1 MKLKNNIR
9 RPLTFLFLCFF
20 SSLFS
25 QDNCDFSSRDTEILI
40 NNSIGYGYNMSEATL
55 NAKRNAIAEAVGSYI
70 QTETTI
76 SNDKIDQD
84 KIYEYGKGLVQKFCI
99 KRKIKQGKGF
109 EVTIKAV
116 VTKEKILETLY
127 ATGVEVTFPGEELAQ
142 TMFSEGDRIDNERL
156 QVEMLLNKIN
166 PGDAFTYTIKDLGV
180 KEKSTL
186 IGTQKKIDREN
197 KILKIAIAVKP
208 NYKNYIRNIENA
220 LKNIAD
226 ISITDEMILSVGKNE
241 MIYFPFDNKSD
252 QIASN
257 WFGKN
262 KIMFINKVYK
272 TFPSKSLTSIF
283 KSKGRFKNKKEKFL
297 KKYKGLNYHLS
308 ATLISFYDPTVFNIV
323 NTKLLSH
330 LEKDNFSLNFKDNNG
345 NNVLIPLNGVYN
357 NFTGKISFSDKTSTN
372 KSNNYENFFKG
383 KSSLVDRTKSNL
395 STTRISYL
403 STEYTNL
410 KKEQFNSLLKKDI
423 YSRNRKMKKDVHNN
437 IQYLTNIKG
446 SYNKERFYST
456 LGTTLSVLPFIDANS
471 RKNSWSNS
479 NIQPHG
485 FSSNYNPWNN
495 YYVASSWIA
504 ALSGTTFAIWRASL
518 RYAPRKVLKTGNSE
532 SVVVYNSDTDYLK
545 NNIELNAFKLEK
557 IDKTD
562 EIYNW
567 EIFKEPNNTIA
578 VFILEI
584 PIKLDDLS
592 KIAKIEVK

>member
-1 MKLKNNIR
+1 MKLKTNIR
-9 RPLTFLFLCFF
+9 RTLTFLFLCFF

-40 NNSIGYGYNMSEATL
+40 NNSIGYGSNKSEATL

-99 KRKIKQGKGF
+99 KRTIEQGRVF

-166 PGDAFTYTIKDLGV
+166 PGDAFKYTIKELGV
-180 KEKSTL
+180 KEKSTM
-186 IGTQKKIDREN
+186 IGTQKKLDREN

-208 NYKNYIRNIENA
+208 NYKNYLRNIENA

-262 KIMFINKVYK
+262 KIMFVNKVHER
-272 TFPSKSLTSIF
+272 FSSKSLTSIF
-283 KSKGRFKNKKEKFL
+283 KSKGRYKYKKEKFL
-297 KKYKGLNYHLS
+297 KKYKGLTKHLS
-308 ATLISFYDPTVFNIV
+308 ATLMSFYDPTIFNIV

-345 NNVLIPLNGVYN
+345 NNVLTPLNGVYN
-357 NFTGKISFSDKTSTN
+357 NFTGKISFSNKTS
-372 KSNNYENFFKG
+372 KNYNHY
-383 KSSLVDRTKSNL
+383 SVNRTKSNL
-395 STTRISYL
+395 STTTISYL

-423 YSRNRKMKKDVHNN
+423 YYRNRRMNKSVDNN

-485 FSSNYNPWNN
+485 FSSSYNPWNN
-495 YYVASSWIA
+495 YFVASSWIA

-518 RYAPRKVLKTGNSE
+518 RYAPRKVLKTGKSE
-532 SVVVYNSDTDYLK
+532 SVAVYNSDTDYFR
-545 NNIELNAFKLEK
+545 NNVELNAFKLEN

-584 PIKLDDLS
+584 PIKLADLS
-592 KIAKIEVK
+592 KIAKIEIK